1 MLKQLTI
8 TFKNKDSVI
17 IPAKA
22 IHYLNIEDIT
32 QNITFV
38 GRNATPYQKAK
49 FIEFS
54 LYEDAIAP
62 LKTTHMQNQSTKTT
76 INESLTYP
84 DIESIRLDNNEPIYV
99 QWAPVKTHNDRLENL
114 YQISEENKDIND
126 KPLLTIEIGKPNPE
140 RNVF

>member
-1 MLKQLTI
+1 MLKHLTI
-8 TFKNKDSVI
+8 TFQNKDSVI

-22 IHYLNIEDIT
+22 IYYLNIEDIT

-38 GRNATPYQKAK
+38 GRDATSYQKAK

-76 INESLTYP
+76 ISERLTYP
-84 DIESIRLDNNEPIYV
+84 DIESIQLDNNEPIYV
-99 QWAPVKTHNDRLENL
+99 QWAPVKTHNNRLENL
-114 YQISEENKDIND
+114 YQIFEENKNIDNES
-126 KPLLTIEIGKPNPE
+126 LLHIKIGKPNPE